1 MPKFGTTN
9 AIFWYFW
16 AKILKKLL
24 SHLKSSSSNLSICK
38 TSRKSNNA
46 QIWAKNALFGYFLGQ
61 NFKKLLS
68 YFKSAPSNLSKNVA
82 LTDTVDFRIGSAFSK
97 GPGSLF
103 LKVRVW
109 VWVCCCIL
117 LLSALGV
124 GAFDLNENSTPISHY
139 DTSHRLR
146 YLHLRYI
153 KCLFTNI
160 QKQYN
165 TLKSSLFLKKSTNVT
180 GV

>member
-24 SHLKSSSSNLSICK
+24 SHLKSSSSNLSIGK
-38 TSRKSNNA
+38 TSRKNNNA
-46 QIWAKNALFGYFLGQ
+46 QIWDQKCLIWVFLSQ
-61 NFKKLLS
+61 NFKKLLP
-68 YFKSAPSNLSKNVA
+68 YLKSVPSNLSKNVF
-82 LTDTVDFRIGSAFSK
+82 LTHTVDFRIGSAFSK
-97 GPGSLF
+97 GPGPLF

-117 LLSALGV
+117 LLSALRVSGL
-124 GAFDLNENSTPISHY
+124 DSNENSTPISNY

-146 YLHLRYI
+146 YVHLRYM

-160 QKQYN
+160 QKQQN
-165 TLKSSLFLKKSTNVT
+165 TLKSSLFLKKFTNVT
-180 GV
+180 GE